1 MTLKSYLSEKF
12 QLTLPQDVFQ
22 CLELQV
28 LTAETV
34 TFFEDPYQFE
44 EFGAPHLQKS
54 YNWSSLP

>member
-54 YNWSSLP
+54 YNW